1 MLNMLSTIKKEEG
14 ERRGG
19 KKEEQVEEKNNKV
32 GGLTLPNFKSYPK
45 AIE

>member
-19 KKEEQVEEKNNKV
+19 KKEEQVEGKNNKV
-32 GGLTLPNFKSYPK
+32 GGLTLPNFKSYLK